1 MRALAAGGAGMI
13 GSHLVDALL
22 ARGDEVVA
30 VDNLLTGR
38 QRNLAHLAGCPRF
51 RLIVEDIRG
60 DLAEIRAAGPFDRI
74 YHLASPASPRDFARY
89 PLETLT
95 TNAEGT
101 RRLLDIACDDGARL
115 LFASTS
121 EVYGDPET
129 HPQPESYRGN
139 VNPIG
144 PRSPYDEGKRY
155 GESLCIAACRSAGT
169 DVRIARLFN
178 TYGPRSRPD
187 DGRVVPNFCR
197 QALLGGSLTIYGDGS
212 QTRSLAYVG
221 DIVRGLIALM
231 EAPRLVGE
239 VVNLGCPEELTVR
252 DLADRVLAIS
262 GRWLSVVSLPLPPDD
277 PVRRCPDIAKA
288 RRLLGW
294 SPRVG
299 LDDGLRMTLAA
310 MATEICPPR
319 RSARTCAAVV
329 AAAVDSG
336 DDTARGTA
344 RGERR

>member
-1 MRALAAGGAGMI
+1 MRALVAGGAGMI
-13 GSHLVDALL
+13 GSHLVDSLL
-22 ARGDEVVA
+22 ARGDDVVA
-30 VDNLLTGR
+30 VDNLITGR
-38 QRNLAHLAGCPRF
+38 RRNLVHLAGCARF
-51 RLIVEDIRG
+51 RLIVDDVRG
-60 DLAEIRAAGPFDRI
+60 DLIPARDAGPFDRV

-89 PLETLT
+89 PIETLT

-101 RRLLDIACDDGARL
+101 RRLLEIAGKDGARL

-121 EVYGDPET
+121 EVYGDPEI
-129 HPQPESYRGN
+129 HPQPETYRGN
-139 VNPIG
+139 VNAIG

-155 GESLCIAACRSAGT
+155 GESLCVAAWRAEGT

-197 QALLGGSLTIYGDGS
+197 QALLGGPLTIYGGGS

-231 EAPRLVGE
+231 EAPGLAGE
-239 VVNLGCPEELTVR
+239 AVNLGCPDELTVR
-252 DLADRVLAIS
+252 DVADRVLAAC
-262 GRWLSVVSLPLPPDD
+262 GRDVDVVSRPLPPDD

-299 LDDGLRMTLAA
+299 LDAGLRRTLAA
-310 MATEICPPR
+310 MANEICSVIP
-319 RSARTCAAVV
+319 
-329 AAAVDSG
+329 DSG
-336 DDTARGTA
+336 AAPPCMAQPFRTARAA
-344 RGERR
+344 RR

>member
-1 MRALAAGGAGMI
+1 MRALVAGGAGMI
-13 GSHLVDALL
+13 GSHLVGALL
-22 ARGDEVVA
+22 ARGDETVA

-38 QRNLAHLAGCPRF
+38 RRNLAHLAGHPRF
-51 RLIVEDIRG
+51 RLIVEDVRG
-60 DLAEIRAAGPFDRI
+60 DLKETRTAGPFDRV
-74 YHLASPASPRDFARY
+74 YHLASPASPRDFARC
-89 PLETLT
+89 PIETLT

-101 RRLLDIACDDGARL
+101 RRLLDLARDGGARF

-129 HPQPESYRGN
+129 HPQPETYRGN

-155 GESLCIAACRSAGT
+155 GESLCVAAWRAEGI

-197 QALLGGSLTIYGDGS
+197 QALLGGPLTIYGDGS

-231 EAPRLVGE
+231 EAPGLGGE
-239 VVNLGCPEELTVR
+239 VVNLGCPDELTVR
-252 DLADRVLAIS
+252 ELADRVLAIFD
-262 GRWLSVVSLPLPPDD
+262 RAMDVVSLPLPPDD

-288 RRLLGW
+288 RRLLDW

-299 LDDGLRMTLAA
+299 LDAGLRLTLAA
-310 MATEICPPR
+310 MAAEICSPSRATSP
-319 RSARTCAAVV
+319 CASLV

-336 DDTARGTA
+336 DHTAR
-344 RGERR
+344 